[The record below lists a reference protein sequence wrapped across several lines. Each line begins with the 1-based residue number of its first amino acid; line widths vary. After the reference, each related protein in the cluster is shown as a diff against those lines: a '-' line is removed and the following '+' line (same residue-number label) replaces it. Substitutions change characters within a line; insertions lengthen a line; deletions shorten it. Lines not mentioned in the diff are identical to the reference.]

1 MNNIHNKME
10 EIKKEFSIF
19 EDERDKYI
27 YLVDIAKKSPGIN
40 PAERNDENKVYGC
53 TSQAWIISEYNADM
67 LYHFHTDSDAM
78 IVKGLLYILQR
89 LFNGQNKEDILSING
104 DSILKELGLGN
115 SISSQR
121 TNGFGA
127 AIHKIQNELLA
138 K

>member
-1 MNNIHNKME
+1 MSDIQNKME
-10 EIKKEFSIF
+10 EIRKEFSIF
-19 EDERDKYI
+19 EDPREKYV
-27 YLVDIAKKSPGIN
+27 YLVDIAKKSPGIK
-40 PAERNDENKVYGC
+40 PSEQNDENKVYGC
-53 TSQAWIISEYNADM
+53 TSQAWIISEHSSDM
-67 LYHFHTDSDAM
+67 LYNFRTDSDAM

-89 LFNGQNKEDILSING
+89 LFNGQSKEDILSING
-104 DSILKELGLGN
+104 NSILKELGLGN

>member
-1 MNNIHNKME
+1 
-10 EIKKEFSIF
+10 
-19 EDERDKYI
+19 
-27 YLVDIAKKSPGIN
+27 
-40 PAERNDENKVYGC
+40 
-53 TSQAWIISEYNADM
+53 M

>member
-1 MNNIHNKME
+1 
-10 EIKKEFSIF
+10 
-19 EDERDKYI
+19 
-27 YLVDIAKKSPGIN
+27 
-40 PAERNDENKVYGC
+40 
-53 TSQAWIISEYNADM
+53 M
-67 LYHFHTDSDAM
+67 LYHFPTDSDAM

-89 LFNGQNKEDILSING
+89 LFNGQNKKDILSING

-127 AIHKIQNELLA
+127 AIHKIQNELLS